1 MASTAISP
9 SLATSSSSSSSTTF
23 CSQNHPRITSA
34 FGTARANSFGVLLS
48 SRSLSSLS
56 LGNSRNYGN
65 LWRKSRTGGRGIGV
79 MCLAAASTTVPQAL
93 LFDCDGVLV
102 DTEKDGHRISFNETF
117 DEVSS
122 RKLLRFRFDSIL
134 RKLDADRVCIWVDF
148 E

>member
-9 SLATSSSSSSSTTF
+9 SLASSSSSSSTTF
-23 CSQNHPRITSA
+23 CSQNHPRITS
-34 FGTARANSFGVLLS
+34 ARANSFGVLLS

>member
-1 MASTAISP
+1 
-9 SLATSSSSSSSTTF
+9 
-23 CSQNHPRITSA
+23 
-34 FGTARANSFGVLLS
+34 
-48 SRSLSSLS
+48 
-56 LGNSRNYGN
+56 
-65 LWRKSRTGGRGIGV
+65 